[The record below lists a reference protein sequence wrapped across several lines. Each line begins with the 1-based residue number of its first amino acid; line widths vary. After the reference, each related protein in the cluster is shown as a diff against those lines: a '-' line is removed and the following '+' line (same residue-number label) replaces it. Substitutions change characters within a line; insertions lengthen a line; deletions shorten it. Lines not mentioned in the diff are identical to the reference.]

1 MWQSYG
7 SADEAWHTAA
17 TAVGGRWKQRTP
29 VCGGARWLASDG
41 ALSGPE
47 AARFALE
54 MKATDTSG
62 RDSGGRAEQRRS
74 GAAADSNDDGCAKT
88 GGKAERID
96 SPLPRRR
103 RTESRLLSV
112 EEKLLRRWRPRAGGG
127 GRSGAARRDGL
138 LEHPE
143 TPRIG
148 QKTARKAPETTP
160 KNP

>member
-1 MWQSYG
+1 M
-7 SADEAWHTAA
+7 
-17 TAVGGRWKQRTP
+17 
-29 VCGGARWLASDG
+29 CGAARWLASDG

-74 GAAADSNDDGCAKT
+74 GAAADSNDDGCA
-88 GGKAERID
+88 ID
-96 SPLPRRR
+96 LILSLSLRRR
-103 RTESRLLSV
+103 GKIQNLQNRGQKPNESRLLSV
-112 EEKLLRRWRPRAGGG
+112 EEKLLRRRWRPRAGGG